1 MLKMKVAILGR
12 KLEGDNA
19 PKAANFV
26 RILARKGVELCYRD
40 LFAERMQ
47 QAGIELPDGCVFT
60 NFADFPQDVDL
71 VLALGGDGTFL
82 SSLSFIRDKPIPVA
96 GINFGHLGF
105 LASGEATSDAEKL
118 TDDLLRG
125 NYDIQERELLKVE
138 SIIPAD
144 KFIPY
149 ALNEISFQRAQGS
162 GILSIDIAINGC
174 ALPTYW
180 ADGIILATPT
190 GSTAW
195 SLSLGGPVVMPG
207 SNVITITP
215 IASHNLNVRPLV
227 VPSTSVVDVT
237 VLSEKGS
244 IVLAA
249 DNRQATFQKFCK
261 ARVCSAPFQLRY
273 ISLSDNNFVKALQTK
288 LHWGEDLRN
297 NN

>member
-1 MLKMKVAILGR
+1 MKIAILGR
-12 KLEGDNA
+12 KLEGDNVY
-19 PKAANFV
+19 KAAGLV
-26 RILARKGVELCYRD
+26 KILDKKGATLCYRN
-40 LFAERMQ
+40 LFVNRMKE
-47 QAGIELPDGCVFT
+47 AGIELPQGQIFST
-60 NFADFPQDVDL
+60 FADFPGDVEL

-82 SSLSFIRDKPIPVA
+82 SSLSFIADKPIPVA

-105 LASGEATSDAEKL
+105 LASGEADTDAEKL
-118 TDDLLRG
+118 TDDLLSG
-125 NYDIQERELLKVE
+125 HFEVQERELLKVE
-138 SIIPAD
+138 SILPAD

-162 GILSIDIAINGC
+162 GILSIDVAINGRS
-174 ALPTYW
+174 LPTYW

-244 IVLAA
+244 LVMAA
-249 DNRQATFQKFCK
+249 DNRQATFQNFCK
-261 ARVCSAPFQLRY
+261 ARVCAATFPLRY
-273 ISLSDNNFVKALQTK
+273 ISLSDNNFIKALQTK

-297 NN
+297 NY

>member
-1 MLKMKVAILGR
+1 MKIAILGR
-12 KLEGDNA
+12 KLEGDNVL
-19 PKAANFV
+19 KAANFV
-26 RILARKGVELCYRD
+26 RILARKGVTLCYRN
-40 LFAERMQ
+40 LFVERMM
-47 QAGIELPDGCVFT
+47 QAGIDLPEGLVFST
-60 NFADFPQDVDL
+60 FADFPSDVDM

-82 SSLSFIRDKPIPVA
+82 SSLSFILDKPIPVA

-118 TDDLLRG
+118 TDDLLAGRFE
-125 NYDIQERELLKVE
+125 IQERELLAVE
-138 SIIPAD
+138 SILPRD

-162 GILSIDIAINGC
+162 GILSIDIAIDGR

-227 VPSTSVVDVT
+227 VPSTSVVDIT

-249 DNRQATFQKFCK
+249 DNRQAAFQKFCK
-261 ARVCSAPFQLRY
+261 ARVCAATFKLRY
-273 ISLSDNNFVKALQTK
+273 ISLSDNNFINALQTK

>member
-1 MLKMKVAILGR
+1 MKIAILGR
-12 KLEGDNA
+12 KLEGDNVL
-19 PKAANFV
+19 KAANFV
-26 RILARKGVELCYRD
+26 EILVRKGVTPCYRNLFVDRMREASID
-40 LFAERMQ
+40 LPE
-47 QAGIELPDGCVFT
+47 GEIFT
-60 NFADFPQDVDL
+60 SFADFPQDVDL

-82 SSLSFIRDKPIPVA
+82 SALSFILDKPVPVA

-118 TDDLLRG
+118 TEELLHG
-125 NYDIQERELLKVE
+125 NFETQERELLKVE
-138 SIIPAD
+138 SILPAD
-144 KFIPY
+144 RFIPY

-162 GILSIDIAINGC
+162 GILSIDIAINGR
-174 ALPTYW
+174 ALPSYW

-227 VPSTSVVDVT
+227 VPSSSVIDVT

-261 ARVCSAPFQLRY
+261 ARVCAAPFPLRY
-273 ISLSDNNFVKALQTK
+273 VSLSDNNFINALQTK
-288 LHWGEDLRN
+288 LHWGEDFRN
-297 NN
+297 NI